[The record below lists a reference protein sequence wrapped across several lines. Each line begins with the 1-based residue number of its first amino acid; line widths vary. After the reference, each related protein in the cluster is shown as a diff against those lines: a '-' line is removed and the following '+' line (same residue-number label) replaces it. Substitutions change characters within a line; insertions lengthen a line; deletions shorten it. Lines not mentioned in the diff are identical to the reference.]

1 MELTITKVGEDFVL
15 ILPPELLDYLG
26 VSVGDRVHLT
36 ETEKGFRLAS
46 HSDDFDEAMIHAKF
60 VMLQNEAALRRLAK

>member
-15 ILPPELLDYLG
+15 ILPPEVLDYLG
-26 VSVGDRVHLT
+26 VSVGDTVHLT

-46 HSDDFDEAMIHAKF
+46 HGGDFDEAMIYAEI
-60 VMLQNEAALRRLAK
+60 VTAQNEAALGRLAE